1 MEIRQLTIFMDNRPG
16 RLLSI
21 TSVLAKAEVNL
32 RALSI
37 ADSTDFGLLRIIVD
51 DVERASTALTAAG
64 FVVKT
69 NMVVAVEVPDRPG
82 GLNGIL
88 GSLADQEINIEY
100 IYAFAS
106 GEDKEKAMVL
116 FKFNDNA
123 KAIEI
128 MKKQD
133 VRVISEDDIRKL

>member
-21 TSVLAKAEVNL
+21 TSVLVQAGVNL

-51 DVERASTALTAAG
+51 DVDKASAALSEAG
-64 FVVKT
+64 LVVKV
-69 NMVVAVEVPDRPG
+69 NQVVAVEVPDKPG
-82 GLNGIL
+82 GLNSIL
-88 GSLADQEINIEY
+88 GQLAFDEINIEY

-106 GEDKEKAMVL
+106 GEDKEKALVL

-123 KAIEI
+123 KAISI
-128 MKKQD
+128 LKKQD
-133 VRVISEDDIRKL
+133 VRLLSEDDIRKL